1 MQTREKPAWP
11 IPLLLYAL
19 ALVAG
24 AVLSQNMPRG
34 GEGEEAAG
42 KLYILGPA
50 RSLLSNG
57 LYERADVYF
66 HKGAEHTKKEAFH
79 GFFQKWKDAICP
91 KKHVHARGREVEEIL
106 PWLRLATQSDPHNV
120 EVFLVAA
127 YWLNGECRRTDLAID
142 AIREAIEKNPD
153 RYELQLEM
161 GRLYLHTD
169 EIARSLS
176 SMEKAL
182 SILESAQQPD
192 PEQAAI
198 DLSFILSTR
207 SYLYEALGDREK
219 AIEST
224 REVLALRPT
233 PALSER
239 LDKLQSSPLDPE
251 AAKARLRKLFHKTH
265 SCGRDEHEDHDHGDG
280 EHED

>member
-1 MQTREKPAWP
+1 MKNARKPAWP
-11 IPLLLYAL
+11 IPLLLFATAL
-19 ALVAG
+19 ATGV
-24 AVLSQNMPRG
+24 VLSQDMPEDR
-34 GEGEEAAG
+34 EAEAPG
-42 KLYILGPA
+42 SLYILGPA

-66 HKGAEHTKKEAFH
+66 HKGAEHSEDVAFR

-91 KKHVHARGREVEEIL
+91 NKHAHAEGREIKEIL

-127 YWLNGECRRTDLAID
+127 YWLNGECQRTDLAIE
-142 AIREAIEKNPD
+142 AIQEAIEKNPD
-153 RYELQLEM
+153 RYELQQEM
-161 GRLYLHTD
+161 GRLHLHLD
-169 EIARSLS
+169 KFSESLS

-182 SILESAQQPD
+182 SLLASTQQQD

-207 SYLYEALGDREK
+207 SYLYEALGDQEM
-219 AIEST
+219 AVDST
-224 REVLALRPT
+224 REVLALHPS
-233 PALSER
+233 PFFSER
-239 LDKLQSSPLDPE
+239 LEKLQSSPLDPE
-251 AAKARLRKLFHKTH
+251 AAKARLRELFHKTH
-265 SCGRDEHEDHDHGDG
+265 SCERCEHEDHDHDG